1 MVLRS
6 RLSGLGG
13 DLLAFMGVRGSSVS
27 SSWVETEGEG
37 VEAGV
42 GVCEKL
48 EQGTDLDRIIDL

>member
-27 SSWVETEGEG
+27 SSWVETDGEG